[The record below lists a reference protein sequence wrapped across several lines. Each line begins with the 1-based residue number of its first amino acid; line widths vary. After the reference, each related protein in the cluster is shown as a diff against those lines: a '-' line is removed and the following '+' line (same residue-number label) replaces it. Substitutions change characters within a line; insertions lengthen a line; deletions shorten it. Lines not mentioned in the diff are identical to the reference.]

1 VNGRDSSDA
10 RIRSLIETHYLRLLR
25 FGVMLDRNH
34 GEDLVQEAMIRA
46 IARWPRDAP
55 SEAFVSWVQT
65 TMVRLHLNT
74 LRRARR
80 ELAAVMRLS
89 REIPFEVAEDRG
101 RLLDAVASLP
111 PRQRVAVIL
120 RYLEDLP
127 LEAIAQRMGCRLGTV
142 KALLHQ
148 ARTRL
153 GMTLED

>member
-1 VNGRDSSDA
+1 
-10 RIRSLIETHYLRLLR
+10 
-25 FGVMLDRNH
+25 MLDRTH

-46 IARWPRDAP
+46 ISRWPRDAP
-55 SEAFVSWVQT
+55 SGTFVSWVQT

-80 ELAAVMRLS
+80 ELAAVMRLG
-89 REIPFEVAEDRG
+89 RERPFEAAEDRG
-101 RLLDAVASLP
+101 ELLDAVASLP